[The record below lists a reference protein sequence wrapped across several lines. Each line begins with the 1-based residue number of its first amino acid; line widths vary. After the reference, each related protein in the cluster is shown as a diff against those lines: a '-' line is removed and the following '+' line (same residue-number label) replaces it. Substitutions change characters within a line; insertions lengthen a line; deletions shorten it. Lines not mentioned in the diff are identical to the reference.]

1 LSNFKPIVEMAG
13 GISNAMEK
21 HFNFMIQDINLL
33 RDQIGL
39 NELTDAS
46 TPNSE
51 MGKAVAEMASG
62 ASEDALRG
70 LHFAF
75 DSINLG
81 TQQRTVMHIS
91 GMAATGLA
99 PQYTEAL
106 GLQAMAVTALLSDL
120 TYHELG
126 VYLEKQPT
134 EQMKVWINEY
144 CKMGISKGSLYE
156 EEAFEIQNEPN
167 IRRAILL
174 LKMYRQQKI
183 AQKQQEMQA
192 QYKEEEEKN
201 INSANATAE
210 AARGTLE
217 YEMQEKRALEMD
229 KAEAQMLVNKAAAQ
243 DQAFLIRVKAKL
255 DKDQALSIE
264 EERRMT
270 ELEKAETVGKFQL
283 LAAKA
288 RPKPTTSKK

>member
-1 LSNFKPIVEMAG
+1 
-13 GISNAMEK
+13 
-21 HFNFMIQDINLL
+21 
-33 RDQIGL
+33 
-39 NELTDAS
+39 
-46 TPNSE
+46 
-51 MGKAVAEMASG
+51 
-62 ASEDALRG
+62 
-70 LHFAF
+70 
-75 DSINLG
+75 
-81 TQQRTVMHIS
+81 
-91 GMAATGLA
+91 
-99 PQYTEAL
+99 
-106 GLQAMAVTALLSDL
+106 
-120 TYHELG
+120 
-126 VYLEKQPT
+126 
-134 EQMKVWINEY
+134 MKVWINEY

-183 AQKQQEMQA
+183 AQKQKEMQA
-192 QYKEEEEKN
+192 QYKAEEEKN

-210 AARGTLE
+210 AARATLD
-217 YEMQEKRALEMD
+217 YELQGKRDLEMD
-229 KAEAQMLVNKAAAQ
+229 KAEAQMIVNKAAAQ

-288 RPKPTTSKK
+288 RPKPTAPKK